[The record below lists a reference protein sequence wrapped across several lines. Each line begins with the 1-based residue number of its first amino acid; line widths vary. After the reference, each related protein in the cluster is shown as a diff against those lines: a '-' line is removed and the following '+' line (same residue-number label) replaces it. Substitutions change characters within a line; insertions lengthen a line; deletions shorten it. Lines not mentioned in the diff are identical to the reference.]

1 MELIVEQPKAIHATL
16 CIYSTELCYSIQER
30 ISVVNEF
37 TTATDNDPSAI
48 QPMALGLLSL
58 DTFIKGDELRITH
71 IGIIRKGVR
80 VSTGQVR
87 IKVTDVFEL
96 SKAIA
101 INEVISLMAPK
112 FRKNAKQAFSIG
124 YKKVSPKTGELLF
137 EKMVELYPDHQ
148 SLFDRLYNK
157 ISGGKIKYSAP
168 RTGDAATEKDA
179 LGVALDIFGVDRSDI
194 LRSWEANA
202 DGTTGNSFLSG
213 IQQYYSYEDDIIN
226 HDLRTLPGMQFVSE
240 NISGIAEFRNDHGEK
255 LTVINA
261 NRKPLEKAMGVD
273 LIYYHVY
280 YDAFTFVQYKMMG
293 DRTTD
298 SEAYYYTNEPSHE
311 KELERMNHMMSR
323 FNETPLSNTLSDYR
337 IAPCPIFFKVCK
349 RIQLKQND
357 GSIAPGAY
365 IPLDHWNILLTDP
378 STEGQ
383 RGGRRIGFQN
393 LQKKYLGTQTFV
405 DLVQRGLIGT
415 QSKNSR
421 SIALFIEDAVQ
432 RGNSV
437 MYAIDHSTKRRRDY
451 GAERQ
456 IEDDLDL
463 ND

>member
-1 MELIVEQPKAIHATL
+1 MEEATEQPKAIHATL
-16 CIYSTELCYSIQER
+16 CIFSTDLCQSIQER

-37 TTATDNDPSAI
+37 TTVTDNDPSAI
-48 QPMALGLLSL
+48 QPLALALLSL
-58 DTFIKGDELRITH
+58 DTFITGEELRITH
-71 IGIIRKGVR
+71 VGIIRKGVR

-96 SKAIA
+96 QKAVSIDNVIA
-101 INEVISLMAPK
+101 LMEPK
-112 FRKNAKQAFSIG
+112 FRKNGKAAFSIG
-124 YKKVSPKTGELLF
+124 YKKVSPKIGELLF
-137 EKMVELYPDHQ
+137 EKMVELYPDHK

-168 RTGDAATEKDA
+168 RTEDAATEKDA

-202 DGTTGNSFLSG
+202 DGSTGNSFLSG

-240 NISGIAEFRNDHGEK
+240 NISGIAEFKNDQGEK

-273 LIYYHVY
+273 LIYYHRY

-293 DRTTD
+293 DRTPD

-311 KELERMNHMMSR
+311 KELERMNSMMSR

-337 IAPCPIFFKVCK
+337 LGSCPIFFKVCK

-357 GSIAPGAY
+357 GSIVPGAY

-378 STEGQ
+378 STEGKK
-383 RGGRRIGFQN
+383 GGRRIGFQN

-415 QSKNSR
+415 QSTNSK
-421 SIALFIEDAVQ
+421 SIALFIEDAIK

-437 MYAIDHSTKRRRDY
+437 MYAIDHSTKKRKDSDSESRINKDF
-451 GAERQ
+451 G
-456 IEDDLDL
+456 L
-463 ND
+463 